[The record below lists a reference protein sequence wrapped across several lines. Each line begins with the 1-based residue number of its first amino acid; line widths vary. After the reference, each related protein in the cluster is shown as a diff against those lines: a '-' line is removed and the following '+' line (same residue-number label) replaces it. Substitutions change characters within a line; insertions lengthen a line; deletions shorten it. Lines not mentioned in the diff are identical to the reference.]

1 MSADPTAWFDELYA
15 AAERGERDVPWDRAE
30 PNPRLVEWA
39 RERGVSG
46 EGKSAV
52 VVGSGLGED
61 AEYVAG
67 LGFDTTAFDIAPTA
81 IRAMERKFPGSRVRY
96 VVADLLD
103 PPADWRQAFDF
114 VLESITVQALPPD
127 YHAEAT
133 KRVTE
138 LVAPGGTLLV
148 LSAAGDGHADG
159 PPWPLTRAEVEA
171 FEQGGLEMVRIE
183 AIDDVTDESVPHRW
197 RAELRRADSCGHPR
211 PRAAEAR

>member
-1 MSADPTAWFDELYA
+1 MSSDPTAWFDELYA

-39 RERGVSG
+39 RERGMTG
-46 EGKSAV
+46 DGKSAV

-67 LGFDTTAFDIAPTA
+67 LGFDTTAFDVAPTA
-81 IRAMERKFPGSRVRY
+81 IRAMDRKFPDSRVRY

-103 PPADWRQAFDF
+103 APAGWHQAFDF

-133 KRVTE
+133 RRVTE
-138 LVAPGGTLLV
+138 LVAAGGTLLV
-148 LSAAGDGHADG
+148 LSAAREEHDEPDG
-159 PPWPLTRAEVEA
+159 PPWPLARKEVEA
-171 FEQGGLEMVRIE
+171 FEQDGLETVRIE
-183 AIDDVTDESVPHRW
+183 AIHDVTDESFPHRW
-197 RAELRRADSCGHPR
+197 RAELRRPA
-211 PRAAEAR
+211 

>member
-1 MSADPTAWFDELYA
+1 MSEDPTGWFDELYA

-39 RERGVSG
+39 RDREVSG

-61 AEYVAG
+61 AEYVAS
-67 LGFDTTAFDIAPTA
+67 LGFDTTAFDVAPTA
-81 IRAMERKFPGSRVRY
+81 IRAMERKFPDSRVKY

-103 PPADWRQAFDF
+103 APAGWHQAFDF

-183 AIDDVTDESVPHRW
+183 AIHDVTDESFPHRW
-197 RAELRRADSCGHPR
+197 RAELRRPA
-211 PRAAEAR
+211 

>member
-1 MSADPTAWFDELYA
+1 MSSDPTAWFDELYA

-39 RERGVSG
+39 RERGMTG
-46 EGKSAV
+46 DGKSAV

-67 LGFDTTAFDIAPTA
+67 LGFDTTAFDVAPTA
-81 IRAMERKFPGSRVRY
+81 IRAMERKFPDSRVKY

-103 PPADWRQAFDF
+103 APAGWHQAFDF

-133 KRVTE
+133 RRVTE
-138 LVAPGGTLLV
+138 LVAAGGTLLV
-148 LSAAGDGHADG
+148 LSAAREEHDEPDG
-159 PPWPLTRAEVEA
+159 PPWPLARKEVEA
-171 FEQGGLEMVRIE
+171 FEQDGLETVRIE
-183 AIDDVTDESVPHRW
+183 AIHDVTDESFPHRW
-197 RAELRRADSCGHPR
+197 RAELRRPA
-211 PRAAEAR
+211 